1 MAYDIR
7 LPNITATT
15 ERGQLEQIRSYLYQ
29 FAEQLKYAVN
39 VIELNTSNAVAQAQT
54 ASTSVADPTPEQ
66 RLKQFNNL
74 KNLIISSAD
83 IVNAYSEEIRRSLE
97 GEYVAQS
104 EFGIYKEETTM
115 QVVENSKNLTEY
127 YEKLETIDEWTQ
139 KTSAYIRTGELEV
152 INGEKI
158 YGVEVGVMTEDET
171 GDTDNKGVARF
182 TPTKTVFYDGQKNEM
197 AVLSNRELIIDGIVC
212 GGNFYLGRTGGFV
225 MLTSSE
231 TGLSIKPTG
240 RVI

>member
-39 VIELNTSNAVAQAQT
+39 VIELNTSNAVTQAQT

-83 IVNAYSEEIRRSLE
+83 IVEAYSEEISYRLS
-97 GEYVAQS
+97 GQYVAQS
-104 EFGIYKEETTM
+104 DFGTFKDETTK
-115 QVVENSKNLTEY
+115 QVVENSENLTEY
-127 YEKLETIDEWTQ
+127 YTKLQSIDDWRQDT
-139 KTSAYIRTGELEV
+139 TAYIRTGYLADIENLPV
-152 INGEKI
+152 
-158 YGVEVGVMTEDET
+158 YGVEIGQKTDDEASNT
-171 GDTDNKGVARF
+171 LTAGMVRF
-182 TPTKTVFYDGQKNEM
+182 TPTKTIFYDGFGNQM
-197 AVLSNRELIIDGIVC
+197 AVMSNRELIIDGIAC
-212 GGNFYLGRTGGFV
+212 KGKFYIGNFVIEASVER
-225 MLTSSE
+225 
-231 TGLSIKPTG
+231 GLSIKPTG